1 MPGSLITSLLFSC
14 CTASFTL
21 AWLHHFM
28 HCYATCKT
36 TKLAAESRLDFQSVC
51 QPSKLPRH
59 TAYRHRRLTRLGN
72 SQRLLETTM
81 PPPPPLRGQAC
92 PSGSLSCSSTHRR
105 TALGSGTAPRA
116 LRGPRGAQPPAPG
129 GGRSRA
135 KGPRPPGGPQADT
148 AAHAPPRTAAPKRDP
163 PGRAR
168 SSHSASALTA
178 MLPDRR
184 A

>member
-36 TKLAAESRLDFQSVC
+36 TKLAAESRLGFQSVC

>member
-36 TKLAAESRLDFQSVC
+36 TKLAAESRLGFQSVC

-148 AAHAPPRTAAPKRDP
+148 AAHATPRTAAPKRDP